1 MAADRTVTGSS
12 TAGPD
17 ATTPSVSATSPSST
31 SSSSPRAGG
40 DAPASSPPGGAQ
52 GIAGARPPVSLPSA
66 GAFPVLRWVLRL
78 QRRAL
83 LGWGIALAAVTA
95 MYVSFWPAMGETAEM
110 QALVDSMP
118 EALVTAMGYDAIGSP
133 AGYLES
139 TVYALLAPILML
151 VFALGLGAR
160 LVAGEE
166 EAGELELEATSTVG
180 RTRLLLERY
189 LALVLGVVWLAVLV
203 GAVSLGLARA
213 LGMEIGTGPLLGATA
228 GLLLLVLALGSV
240 TFAVGAATGRRALAL
255 AVGAAVAVLAYVAN
269 ALAPLLDNGAWLER
283 LSPFYWY
290 LGNDP
295 LNEGLSVAGAAALAL
310 LALVSLVA
318 AVATY
323 ERRDLGV

>member
-1 MAADRTVTGSS
+1 MAADRTATGSS
-12 TAGPD
+12 AMGPD
-17 ATTPSVSATSPSST
+17 ATTPGASATSPSA
-31 SSSSPRAGG
+31 SSGTRG
-40 DAPASSPPGGAQ
+40 DAPAASPPGGVPEV
-52 GIAGARPPVSLPSA
+52 AGARPPVSLPSA
-66 GAFPVLRWVLRL
+66 GAFPVLRWVLRVQL
-78 QRRAL
+78 RAL
-83 LGWGIALAAVTA
+83 LGWGVALAAVSA
-95 MYVSFWPAMGETAEM
+95 LYVSFWPAMGDTAEM

-151 VFALGLGAR
+151 VFALGLAAR
-160 LVAGEE
+160 LIAGEE
-166 EAGELELEATSTVG
+166 EAGVLELEATSTVG

-213 LGMEIGTGPLLGATA
+213 LGMDIATGPLLGATI

-269 ALAPLLDNGAWLER
+269 ALAPLLDDGAWLER
-283 LSPFYWY
+283 LSPFHWY

-295 LNEGLSVAGAAALAL
+295 LNEGLGLPGAAALVV

-318 AVATY
+318 AVVAY
-323 ERRDLGV
+323 DRRDLGV

>member
-17 ATTPSVSATSPSST
+17 ATTPSASATSPSS
-31 SSSSPRAGG
+31 PRARG
-40 DAPASSPPGGAQ
+40 DAPASSPGGPQ
-52 GIAGARPPVSLPSA
+52 GSTGARRPVSLPSA
-66 GAFPVLRWVLRL
+66 GAFPVLRWVVRL

-83 LGWGIALAAVTA
+83 LGWGLALAAVTA
-95 MYVSFWPAMGETAEM
+95 MYVSFWPAMGDTAEM

-151 VFALGLGAR
+151 VFALGLAAR
-160 LVAGEE
+160 LIAGEE

-189 LALVLGVVWLAVLV
+189 LALALGVVWLAVLV

-213 LGMEIGTGPLLGATA
+213 LGMEIGTGPLLGATV

-269 ALAPLLDNGAWLER
+269 ALAPLLDDGAWLER

-295 LNEGLSVAGAAALAL
+295 LNEGLWVSGAAALVL
-310 LALVSLVA
+310 LALASLVA

-323 ERRDLGV
+323 GRRDLGV

>member
-12 TAGPD
+12 TVGPD
-17 ATTPSVSATSPSST
+17 ATTPSASASSVPSS
-31 SSSSPRAGG
+31 
-40 DAPASSPPGGAQ
+40 
-52 GIAGARPPVSLPSA
+52 GARGGVPAASHPDGAPEAAGDRPPPPLPSA
-66 GAFPVLRWVLRL
+66 GTFPVLRWVLRL

-83 LGWGIALAAVTA
+83 LGWGSALAGVSAL
-95 MYVSFWPAMGETAEM
+95 YVSFWPAMGDTAEM

-139 TVYALLAPILML
+139 TVYGLLAPILML

-160 LVAGEE
+160 LIAGEE
-166 EAGELELEATSTVG
+166 EAGELELEAASTVG

-189 LALVLGVVWLAVLV
+189 LALVLGVVWLAALV

-213 LGMEIGTGPLLGATA
+213 LGMEIGTAPLLGATV

-240 TFAVGAATGRRALAL
+240 AFAVGAATGRRALAL
-255 AVGAAVAVLAYVAN
+255 AVGAGVAVLAYVAN
-269 ALAPLLDNGAWLER
+269 ALAPLLDDGAWLER
-283 LSPFYWY
+283 LSPFHWY

-295 LNEGLSVAGAAALAL
+295 LNEGLGLPGAAALAA
-310 LALVSLVA
+310 LALISLVV
-318 AVATY
+318 AVVAY
-323 ERRDLGV
+323 DRRDLGV

>member
-12 TAGPD
+12 AVGPD
-17 ATTPSVSATSPSST
+17 AARSSASAT
-31 SSSSPRAGG
+31 SSSSSGTRG
-40 DAPASSPPGGAQ
+40 DAPAASSSSGPLRG
-52 GIAGARPPVSLPSA
+52 AGAPPPAPLPSVVA
-66 GAFPVLRWVLRL
+66 LPVLRWVVRV

-83 LGWGIALAAVTA
+83 LGWGLALAAVSA
-95 MYVSFWPAMGETAEM
+95 LYVSFWPAMGDTAEM

-139 TVYALLAPILML
+139 TVYGLLAPILML

-160 LVAGEE
+160 LIAGEE
-166 EAGELELEATSTVG
+166 EAGELELEAASTVG

-189 LALVLGVVWLAVLV
+189 AALVLGVVWLATLV

-213 LGMEIGTGPLLGATA
+213 LGMEIGTGPLVGATM

-269 ALAPLLDNGAWLER
+269 ALAPLLDDGAWLER
-283 LSPFYWY
+283 LSPFHWY

-295 LNEGLSVAGAAALAL
+295 LIEGLWVPGAVALVV
-310 LALVSLVA
+310 LALVSLVV
-318 AVATY
+318 AVVAY
-323 ERRDLGV
+323 DRRDLGV

>member
-1 MAADRTVTGSS
+1 MAADRAVTETS
-12 TAGPD
+12 TAGV
-17 ATTPSVSATSPSST
+17 AAARSTASATSPSST
-31 SSSSPRAGG
+31 
-40 DAPASSPPGGAQ
+40 
-52 GIAGARPPVSLPSA
+52 GARPPAPLPAA
-66 GAFPVLRWVLRL
+66 GAVPVLRWVLRL

-83 LGWGIALAAVTA
+83 LGWGVALAAVSA
-95 MYVSFWPAMGETAEM
+95 LYISFWPAMGDTAEM

-139 TVYALLAPILML
+139 TVYGLLAPILML
-151 VFALGLGAR
+151 VFALAFGAR
-160 LVAGEE
+160 LIAGDE
-166 EAGELELEATSTVG
+166 EAGDLELEATSTVG

-189 LALVLGVVWLAVLV
+189 LALALGVVWLAVAV

-213 LGMEIGTGPLLGATA
+213 LGMDIGTGPLLGATV

-240 TFAVGAATGRRALAL
+240 TFAVGAASGRRALAL
-255 AVGAAVAVLAYVAN
+255 AVGSALAVLAYVAH

-295 LNEGLSVAGAAALAL
+295 LNEGLGLPGAAALAA
-310 LALVSLVA
+310 LAFISLVV
-318 AVATY
+318 AVVAY
-323 ERRDLGV
+323 DRRDLGV